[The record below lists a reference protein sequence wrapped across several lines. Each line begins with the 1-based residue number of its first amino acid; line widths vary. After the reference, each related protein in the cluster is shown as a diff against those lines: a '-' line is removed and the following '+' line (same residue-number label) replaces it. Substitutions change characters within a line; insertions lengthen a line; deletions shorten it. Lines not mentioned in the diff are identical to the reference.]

1 MVRSMAWPQA
11 LSQTSSYKVFPLVPV
26 FVDPAWKVK
35 KILHGNRI
43 VEHGRSMLKSL
54 YLVGMKNLEIYIWL
68 WILLDKT
75 KIKYSKKLSL
85 EWRSPFVFV
94 FFFRK
99 KKNGYFT
106 FWPQFSQFE
115 ILNTF
120 ISSCSFKIS
129 YLHLT
134 H

>member
-11 LSQTSSYKVFPLVPV
+11 LSQLQGFSSSPSFCRSSLKG
-26 FVDPAWKVK
+26 K

-43 VEHGRSMLKSL
+43 VEHRRSMLKSL